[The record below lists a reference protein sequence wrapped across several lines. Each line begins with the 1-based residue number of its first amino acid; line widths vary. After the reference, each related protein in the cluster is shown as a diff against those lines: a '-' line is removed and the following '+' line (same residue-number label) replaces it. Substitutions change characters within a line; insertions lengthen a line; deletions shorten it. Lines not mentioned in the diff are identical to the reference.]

1 MVDQLSQEAQTDL
14 SGRIRTGDP
23 AAEDE
28 LARFFGERV
37 FVMVLARIRDA
48 EAARD
53 LAQEVMLSVLRALRD
68 GQLRQAERL
77 SAYVHGTARN
87 IANNYL
93 RSRGQQPESV
103 PIVQEIEVSQPP
115 FDFEN
120 SERRTLVR
128 SAINRLDSTDRKILL
143 LTLVEGLKPA
153 EISFQLGLTPEA
165 VRTRKSRAT
174 KKVMAAMK
182 RLSRT

>member
-1 MVDQLSQEAQTDL
+1 MDQLSQEAQIDL
-14 SGRIRTGDP
+14 SERIRTGDP

-37 FVMVLARIRDA
+37 RVMMLARIRDA

-77 SAYVHGTARN
+77 TAYVQGTARN
-87 IANNYL
+87 IANNFL
-93 RSRGQQPESV
+93 RARGQQPESV
-103 PIVQEIEVSQPP
+103 PLVSEIEVSQPP
-115 FDFEN
+115 FDFEE

-128 SAINRLDSTDRKILL
+128 RAIDSLDSIDRKVLL
-143 LTLVEGLKPA
+143 LTLVEGLKPG

-182 RLSRT
+182 RLLRS